1 MWEQL
6 ALMLALCATVCTM
19 EIVSVSSIVIV
30 EFAANCTMHLWHA
43 RVHGV
48 MAGTLIPIAAVS
60 RNGDLM
66 LCMAAL
72 NCSLVAVA
80 GSVASVTDKLFLA
93 RVHDVTKG
101 TLVPIADHQLRPLVR
116 SMDLA
121 NDATS
126 GTQPVFVL
134 KFQFSM
140 EVNLFLS
147 LLLIC
152 STGLL
157 LITAHISHPQ

>member
-1 MWEQL
+1 MWELL
-6 ALMLALCATVCTM
+6 ALMLALCATACMM
-19 EIVSVSSIVIV
+19 ENVIVSSIVIV
-30 EFAANCTMHLWHA
+30 EYAVNCTMHLWHA

-48 MAGTLIPIAAVS
+48 IAGTLMSIAAVS

-66 LCMAAL
+66 LCMTAL
-72 NCSLVAVA
+72 NCLLVEVA
-80 GSVASVTDKLFLA
+80 GSVASATIKLFLA
-93 RVHDVTKG
+93 RVDGVSMG
-101 TLVPIADHQLRPLVR
+101 TLVPIADHQLRLLVR
-116 SMDLA
+116 AMDLA

-134 KFQFSM
+134 RFQLSL
-140 EVNLFLS
+140 EVALFLF

-157 LITAHISHPQ
+157 LITVHISHLQ